1 MHSNERASR
10 LLARLKSQL
19 TIRLKLMESEK
30 EASKLE
36 LERAQR
42 ERDRMATYL
51 NRVERGNLNA
61 KLVRLVHLGAHTM
74 DAYCVHHVST
84 KKLWLAK

>member
-36 LERAQR
+36 LERVQR